1 MLSAIFTFI
10 KTSALIVLTS
20 DYFKRTYPEEY
31 ENALVSVSYK
41 AIYLF
46 SKCQI
51 LFGKLSVHV
60 LEFINANPQLKAFID
75 NIYKKPARRNQI
87 CKVHD
92 GEVCSKNYTA
102 DGANYFEAVAADA
115 SFYLFVDNV
124 TADENGGC
132 ANRVVFRGPPF
143 SSKYELS
150 DVKFILFEIKV
161 HDKFY
166 KINLREGSYNYYI
179 VNNVLDKNFFVYFL
193 KNYNVCPLTEDDVN
207 NIKSFEVKTID
218 QNVNVNNMEI
228 TDEHYITFQKT
239 DYTYS

>member
-1 MLSAIFTFI
+1 MLSALFTFI
-10 KTSALIVLTS
+10 KTSAIIVLTS

-31 ENALVSVSYK
+31 ENVLVSVSYK

-51 LFGKLSVHV
+51 LFGKLSVRV
-60 LEFINANPQLKAFID
+60 MEFINANPQLKAFID
-75 NIYKKPARRNQI
+75 NIYKKPALRNQI

-92 GEVCSKNYTA
+92 GEVCAKNYTA
-102 DGANYFEAVAADA
+102 DSANYFEAVAADA

-124 TADENGGC
+124 TAAENGGC
-132 ANRVVFRGPPF
+132 VNRVVFKGPPF

-161 HDKFY
+161 GDKFH
-166 KINLREGSYNYYI
+166 KINLRGANYNYYV
-179 VNNVLDKNFFVYFL
+179 VNNRLDRNFFIYFL
-193 KNYNVCPLTEDDVN
+193 KHYEICPLTDQ

-228 TDEHYITFQKT
+228 TDEHFITILKT
-239 DYTYS
+239 DYIYS